1 MSVKKVTYIITSI
14 VLLERFWHKIFAKA
28 QSYREIIKGSGQWGK
43 YRGGNIFT
51 IYTTESMILILNTTE
66 KYIFFLLPDGSRGG
80 DDDVDNEL
88 DYGWQE
94 KEDPLQQ
101 ELQNEKLNSQVKTE
115 PDGGKLCCAMPCI
128 S

>member
-1 MSVKKVTYIITSI
+1 MG
-14 VLLERFWHKIFAKA
+14 KIPGWEHFYNLHNRKHDFNLKHH
-28 QSYREIIKGSGQWGK
+28 RKIH
-43 YRGGNIFT
+43 
-51 IYTTESMILILNTTE
+51 
-66 KYIFFLLPDGSRGG
+66 FFLLPDGSRGG

>member
-1 MSVKKVTYIITSI
+1 MGIFLQFTQKRHDFNQKHHEKKY
-14 VLLERFWHKIFAKA
+14 
-28 QSYREIIKGSGQWGK
+28 
-43 YRGGNIFT
+43 N
-51 IYTTESMILILNTTE
+51 
-66 KYIFFLLPDGSRGG
+66 FFLLLDGSRGG